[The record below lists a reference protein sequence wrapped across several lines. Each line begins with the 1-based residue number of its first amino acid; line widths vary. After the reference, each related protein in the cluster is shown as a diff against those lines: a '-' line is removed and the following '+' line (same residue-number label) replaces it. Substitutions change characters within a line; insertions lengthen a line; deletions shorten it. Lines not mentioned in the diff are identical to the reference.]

1 MLNVEPKWE
10 RGGDMSVLEWDKSG
24 EKLYEAGVDRGVLQI
39 GIEPPV
45 VWNGLTDVSDD
56 STAERKAYYLDGV
69 KYMESV
75 TPSEY
80 SGKLSAYTY
89 PDEFERALGIDHVAD
104 GLSFYEQRPRS
115 FNLSYRTKIGNDI
128 DGIDHGYKIHF
139 LYNLLAIE
147 DSKSFGSLSD
157 QLDANT
163 FSWTLSGVPRGRV
176 SGYRPTVH
184 ISVNSLKTDPSVLSA
199 LEDVLYGNDTE
210 EPRFPTI
217 AEVLVI
223 FGGAAGLTITD
234 GGDGT
239 WTADDPGDDF
249 ITMVDSDTFRID
261 DADATYSD
269 PDTYTITDTP
279 LP

>member
-24 EKLYEAGVDRGVLQI
+24 EKTYEAGVDRGVLQL

-56 STAERKAYYLDGV
+56 SSAERKSYYLDGV

-89 PDEFERALGIDHVAD
+89 PDEFERALGIDHIAD
-104 GLSFYEQRPRS
+104 GLSLYEQRPRS

-147 DSKSFGSLSD
+147 DSKSFSSLSD

-163 FSWTLSGVPRGRV
+163 FSWTLSGVPLGRID
-176 SGYRPTVH
+176 GYRPTVH
-184 ISVNSLKTDPSVLSA
+184 ISVNSLKTEPSVLSSI
-199 LEDVLYGNDTE
+199 EDTLYGTASE

-217 AEVLVI
+217 AEVLFI
-223 FGGAAGLTITD
+223 FGGIAGLTITD
-234 GGDGT
+234 NGDGT
-239 WTADDPGDDF
+239 WTADDSSNDF
-249 ITMVDSDTFRID
+249 ITMINPDTFQIAG
-261 DADATYSD
+261 ADAIYSD
-269 PDTYTITDTP
+269 PYTYTIQDTP